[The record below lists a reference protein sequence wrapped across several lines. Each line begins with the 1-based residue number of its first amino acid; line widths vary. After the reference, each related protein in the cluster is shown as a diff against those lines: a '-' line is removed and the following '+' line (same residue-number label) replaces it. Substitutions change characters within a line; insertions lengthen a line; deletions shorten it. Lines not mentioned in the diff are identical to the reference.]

1 MAAQHC
7 IGLRLRYPVCWTY
20 DLGTIL
26 PEGGV
31 TNHERGRLEEGICRD
46 GERGPSCWEHLENG
60 SGNFE

>member
-1 MAAQHC
+1 M
-7 IGLRLRYPVCWTY
+7 CWTY

-31 TNHERGRLEEGICRD
+31 ANHERGRLEEGICRD